1 MANPTTVPGNAMP
14 VYIAP
19 APGAIAKNY
28 AAAVSAN
35 LIYTGAGFVAG
46 LIVNTGA
53 ATSTIELFDG
63 DPGAGGV
70 SLGKWSTVAA
80 GPFLSLAIPFATS
93 LYATVVNN
101 PNVTVTYVPAA

>member
-1 MANPTTVPGNAMP
+1 MTNSTTVPANAMP
-14 VYIAP
+14 VYVAP
-19 APGAIAKNY
+19 APGALTKNY
-28 AAAVSAN
+28 AGAASAN
-35 LIYTGAGFVAG
+35 LIYDGAGYVSG

-80 GPFLSLAIPFATS
+80 GPFLSLAIPFADS
-93 LYATVVNN
+93 LYATVVNA
-101 PNVTVTYVPAA
+101 PNVTVTYVPSA